1 MSGKNSST
9 LKFDLSEG
17 IESAKL
23 ELGYGGHTLVSEL
36 LRLEG
41 IEVAKLK
48 LGYGG
53 HALVPELLRPDP
65 VDVGQSG
72 LPVRKKKVIPY
83 KRY

>member
-23 ELGYGGHTLVSEL
+23 ELGYGGHTLVSES

-41 IEVAKLK
+41 IEIAKLK

-53 HALVPELLRPDP
+53 HALVPELLRPTQWTW
-65 VDVGQSG
+65 VNLAYLLEEEGNT
-72 LPVRKKKVIPY
+72 L
-83 KRY
+83 

>member
-1 MSGKNSST
+1 MSSNQSST

-23 ELGYGGHTLVSEL
+23 G
-36 LRLEG
+36 
-41 IEVAKLK
+41 

-65 VDVGQSG
+65 VDVGQLAYLLG
-72 LPVRKKKVIPY
+72 R
-83 KRY
+83 RR

>member
-23 ELGYGGHTLVSEL
+23 ELGYGGHTLVSES

-41 IEVAKLK
+41 IETTKLK

-65 VDVGQSG
+65 VDVGQLAYLLG
-72 LPVRKKKVIPY
+72 RK
-83 KRY
+83 R